1 MKKKTRQTA
10 FPAVD
15 AHIGARL
22 RLKRLSLRWS
32 RDTLAREIGVSH
44 QQIYK
49 YEVGEN
55 QVCLSRAIQLAKALG
70 VSVAYFCEGL
80 DVEDAPAGAAV
91 PLLPEFLRTPG
102 ANTLVNAY
110 AGLTRAASRR
120 LVLSIARGALEIE
133 GSVE

>member
-1 MKKKTRQTA
+1 VNHA
-10 FPAVD
+10 AWNNHPEV
-15 AHIGARL
+15 IEYL
-22 RLKRLSLRWS
+22 LS
-32 RDTLAREIGVSH
+32 
-44 QQIYK
+44 Q
-49 YEVGEN
+49 
-55 QVCLSRAIQLAKALG
+55 
-70 VSVAYFCEGL
+70 GL